1 MAGIEI
7 VHVYQK
13 KRREFGRHPM
23 FHDRAPM
30 LHINTAPTD
39 LKAEWTE
46 RQQCH
51 LGIQSV
57 PMFSQ
62 HDAQTERYFTTNAE
76 VCHIEG
82 GWPKD
87 VDSKDVEQT
96 IRLRKKVEKEPA
108 YAETIKVLGEKLEHC
123 IRQNNAIDIY
133 EEYAQECD
141 NNASEQAPS
150 ARTVNVLE
158 DPSKIKRTATDL
170 SWYPDNGRQIAV
182 AYSVLDFQQMPA
194 NMSYDSY
201 IWDMNNPK
209 APVNNL
215 TPSSPCVSIQYN
227 PKDPHIIAGGM
238 FNGLV
243 GYWDTRKGSQCL
255 ETTTV
260 QSSHREPVY
269 NVSWIQSKTGTEVMS
284 ASTDGMVLWW
294 DIRKLGEPT
303 ETLTLNAEKFGEA
316 GKLSAVSLDYDF
328 SMPTKYLVGTEE
340 GTVISCNRKAKNPA
354 DRIVQTY
361 QGGHVG
367 PVYSVKRSP
376 FFQKIFLT
384 VGDWTARLW
393 SEDLRVPIMTTKNHR
408 SYLMAGCWS
417 PTRPGVFF
425 TTKRDG
431 TLDVWDYLYK
441 QKDVTLSVNVS
452 DSPLYSIKVT
462 ENGRYVACGSKDGRT
477 TLLELNSGLYT
488 IQPNEKQSLQATF
501 ELETRREKI
510 LVDRARDMMLK
521 AKQHKAK
528 PKTQGPSEVDIEA
541 EEEAAKQ
548 LKAAEEEFFQA
559 IEEFKAND
567 KAQDR
572 AAMTQPAPHDDA
584 APPQEQSQPV
594 AVEAQ

>member
-13 KRREFGRHPM
+13 KRKDFGRHAH
-23 FHDRAPM
+23 FSDRAPM
-30 LHINTAPTD
+30 MHINMAPTEESD
-39 LKAEWTE
+39 KWAE
-46 RQQCH
+46 RIHCH
-51 LGIQSV
+51 LGIQAV
-57 PMFSQ
+57 PQFSQ
-62 HDAQTERYFTTNAE
+62 HEAQTERYFTTNAE
-76 VCHIEG
+76 VCHVEG

-96 IRLRKKVEKEPA
+96 IRLRKKVEKEPS
-108 YAETIKVLGEKLEHC
+108 YGETLKGLGEKLEHC

-133 EEYAQECD
+133 EEYVQEHRD
-141 NNASEQAPS
+141 DTSEQAPS
-150 ARTVNVLE
+150 AKTLNVLQ

-182 AYSVLDFQQMPA
+182 AYSVLDFQQMPH

-201 IWDMNNPK
+201 IWDMQNPK
-209 APVNNL
+209 KPLMAL

-243 GYWDTRKGSQCL
+243 GFWDTRKGSSCL

-260 QSSHREPVY
+260 QQSHRDPVY
-269 NVSWIQSKTGTEVMS
+269 NVSWIQSKTGSEVMS

-294 DIRKLGEPT
+294 DIRKLGEPV
-303 ETLTLNAEKFGEA
+303 ETLKLDTEKFGQN
-316 GKLSAVSLDYDF
+316 GCLSAVSMDYDF
-328 SMPTKYLVGTEE
+328 TMPTKFFIGTEE
-340 GTVISCNRKAKNPA
+340 GTVVSCNRKAKNPA

-361 QGGHVG
+361 PGHLG
-367 PVYSVKRSP
+367 PVYSVKRNP

-393 SEDLRVPIMTTKNHR
+393 SEDLRSPIMWTENHK
-408 SYLMAGCWS
+408 SYLMNGCWS

-431 TLDVWDYLYK
+431 TLDVWDFFYK
-441 QKDVTLSVNVS
+441 QKAKTLSVNVS
-452 DSPLYSIKVT
+452 DAPVYSLKIT
-462 ENGRYVACGSKDGRT
+462 ENGRYVACGSKDGST

-488 IQPNEKQSLQATF
+488 MQPNEKQSLSAIF
-501 ELETRREKI
+501 ERETRREKT
-510 LVDRARDMMLK
+510 LADKARDVMLK
-521 AKQHKAK
+521 AKQQKGK
-528 PKTQGPSEVDIEA
+528 PKRTGKT
-541 EEEAAKQ
+541 EEELQAEADAKQ
-548 LKAAEEEFFQA
+548 MLVDADAEFFQA
-559 IEEFKAND
+559 IDEFKSND

-572 AAMTQPAPHDDA
+572 TALTNAATKEDESSA
-584 APPQEQSQPV
+584 A
-594 AVEAQ
+594 EAQ